1 MRVLVADDSPSNRQ
15 ILYDLLSTAGYQVT
29 TVSNGNLAVQQALE
43 LRPDLAIL
51 DVDMPGKDGF
61 AVCAELKQD
70 PIAAQ
75 MPIIIL
81 TAYSDVDSRV
91 RGLGLGAEDFVSK
104 PFSPRE
110 LLARI
115 DARLRAKAETDEIRK
130 ERAELRQTFERFVSP
145 DIVEALM
152 QNPQAA
158 QLGGALRE
166 VTVLFADME
175 GFTSLSERTDP
186 VTLLSILN
194 GYHRLIVDRIKRN
207 GGTVDKFLGD
217 GVMAI
222 YNAPVEHPDHAMLA
236 VKTAYEIQTTLA
248 TFHETLPPQF
258 RLNVNFGINTGNAV
272 VGNVGTEDVM
282 DYTAIGDVV
291 NLAQRLQDLSTGG
304 VITIGDYTYQQI
316 KDRAEVVACGARQV
330 RGREEPVYIY
340 QVQWLFE

>member
-15 ILYDLLSTAGYQVT
+15 ILYDLLSTAGYEVI
-29 TVSNGNLAVQQALE
+29 TVANGNHAVQQALE
-43 LRPDLAIL
+43 QRPDLAIL

-70 PIAAQ
+70 PIASQ

-110 LLARI
+110 LLARV
-115 DARLRAKAETDEIRK
+115 DARLRTKAETDEIRK
-130 ERAELRQTFERFVSP
+130 ERAELRQTFERFVAR

-166 VTVLFADME
+166 ITILFADME

-194 GYHRLIVDRIKRN
+194 NYHSLVVERIKSN

-222 YNAPVEHPDHAMLA
+222 YNAPVEHPDHALRA
-236 VKTAYEIQTTLA
+236 VKTAYEIQNALA
-248 TFHETLPPQF
+248 NFHETLPSQF
-258 RLNVNFGINTGNAV
+258 RLNINFGINTGNAV
-272 VGNVGTEDVM
+272 VGNVGTVDVM
-282 DYTAIGDVV
+282 DYTAIGDAV
-291 NLAQRLQDLSTGG
+291 NLAQRLQDISTGG
-304 VITIGDYTYQQI
+304 VITIGEATYHYV
-316 KDRAEVVACGARQV
+316 KHYAEIIACGARQL
-330 RGREEPVYIY
+330 RGREEPVQIY
-340 QVQWLFE
+340 QVQWLLE